1 MKEVVI
7 DGARLIQGNSLEVL
21 QTLPDKSVHCV
32 VTSPPYFNLRKYGK
46 DANEIGGEQNS
57 DNYIYA
63 LVSVFSEVFR
73 VLRDDGVVWLNLGDT
88 YGKNGNLLGI
98 PWRVV
103 LSLQEYGW
111 ILRQD
116 VIWSKPDPM
125 PASVTNRCVTS
136 HEYIFLL
143 VKRPGYYYD
152 HVAVSTPSKDPGRVV
167 ITTEKSLSYMQA
179 IANGKKP
186 SGNGKLGSKI
196 IHSPITNARSVWMM
210 SGEDFPE
217 AHFATYPPELPTR
230 CIKAGTS
237 RKGCCPHCGKCWKR
251 IIDKTRTPTRPAK
264 HSKIKGR
271 SKEEI
276 GNRDPER
283 HVTEL
288 VTLGWE
294 PGCDCPKHDP
304 IPCAVLDPF
313 AGAFTTGLVC
323 QRLGRNFIGIE
334 LYPDNITLGAKRL
347 RQRGKMGST
356 RKKDQGYS
364 GFGIDF

>member
-7 DGARLIQGNSLEVL
+7 DGARLIQGDSLEVL

-32 VTSPPYFNLRKYGK
+32 VTSPPYFNLRRYGE

-63 LVSVFSEVFR
+63 LMSVFSEVYR
-73 VLRDDGVVWLNLGDT
+73 VLRDDGIAWLNLGDT
-88 YGKNGNLLGI
+88 YGKKGNLLGI
-98 PWRVV
+98 PWRVA
-103 LSLQEYGW
+103 LTLQEYGW

-125 PASVTNRCVTS
+125 PAPVTNRCVTS

-152 HVAVSTPSKDPGRVV
+152 HVAVSTPSKSPGRVT
-167 ITTEKSLSYMQA
+167 ITKEKSLSYAQA

-186 SGNGKLGSKI
+186 SGNGKLGARLVN
-196 IHSPITNARSVWMM
+196 PLVTNARSVWVM
-210 SGEDFPE
+210 SSEDFPE

-237 RKGCCPHCGKCWKR
+237 RKGCCPSCGKCWKR
-251 IIDKTRTPTRPAK
+251 IVDKTRYPTRPNK
-264 HSKIKGR
+264 HSKIKGKR
-271 SKEEI
+271 KEEI
-276 GNRDPER
+276 GNRDPLR
-283 HVTEL
+283 HVTEMII
-288 VTLGWE
+288 LGWE

-304 IPCAVLDPF
+304 VPCTVLDPF

-323 QRLGRNFIGIE
+323 QRLNRNFIGIE
-334 LYPDNITLGAKRL
+334 LYPDNIILGAKRL

-356 RKKDQGYS
+356 RKKDPGLP
-364 GFGIDF
+364 GFDINF